1 MNFSISII
9 ICTRNRAER
18 LRSTLQSISKAT
30 VPQHWTVELLVVD
43 NGSTDGT
50 QAVVMEAQLS
60 NMNLR
65 YINEPMTGQSHA
77 RNTGL
82 RETSGE
88 AVLFTDDD
96 IRVPSNWVVAM
107 CEPILT
113 GAAHAVAGAV
123 IFPDEYSGVF
133 SRPGLSSRQSW
144 FASTHE
150 LDPHHPG
157 RMVGS
162 NMAFHR
168 RILDKCPEFDVE
180 LGPGALGF
188 GDETLF
194 SSQLLAAGYK
204 LAAVFDTSVEH
215 YFDLTRLTRE
225 ALLDAARKMG
235 RSHAFVFHHWEH
247 QRSRLVFPRLM
258 LCLWRRYW
266 AQRSE
271 RNLDKMPNRI
281 FDRLLQ
287 LETELAFYREYIVQ
301 RRREF
306 KYPRCGLAPLQ
317 AK

>member
-1 MNFSISII
+1 MNSSISII

-18 LRSTLQSISKAT
+18 LRSTLQSIGKVT
-30 VPQHWTVELLVVD
+30 VPKNWIVELLVVD

-50 QAVVMEAQLS
+50 DAVVMEARLS

-65 YINEPMTGQSHA
+65 YISEPMPGQSHA

-82 RETSGE
+82 RETSG
-88 AVLFTDDD
+88 AAILFTDDD

-113 GAAHAVAGAV
+113 GVTQAVAGAIV
-123 IFPDEYSGVF
+123 FPGEYRGAF

-150 LDPHHPG
+150 LDLHHPG
-157 RMVGS
+157 RMVGA

-168 RILDKCPEFDVE
+168 RVLDKCPKFDVE

-194 SSQLLAAGYK
+194 SFQLLAAGYK
-204 LAAVFDTSVEH
+204 LVAVFDASVEH
-215 YFDLTRLTRE
+215 YFDLTRLTRG
-225 ALLDAARKMG
+225 ALMDAARKMG
-235 RSHAFVFHHWEH
+235 RSRAFIFHHWEH
-247 QRSRLVFPRLM
+247 KRSRLVFPRLM
-258 LCLWRRYW
+258 LCRWRRYW

-271 RNLDKMPNRI
+271 RNHNKLHDNIP
-281 FDRLLQ
+281 DRLLE
-287 LETELAFYREYIVQ
+287 LEQELAFYREYIVQ
-301 RRREF
+301 RRRAF
-306 KYPRCGLAPLQ
+306 KYPLRGLAPMET
-317 AK
+317 K